1 MSTEST
7 SLYRRHRPGSFDE
20 VVGQAHVVRTLRN
33 AVEQN
38 KVNHAYLFVGS
49 RGTGKTSMAK
59 ILARSLNC
67 ERGGPTVTPC
77 GECESCVTIASGT
90 SMDVIEMD
98 AASNRSVDD
107 VRDLRERV
115 AYAPSGG
122 RWKVYILDEAHM
134 LTKEAWNAFLKTLEE
149 PPPRTVF
156 VLATTESHKVMAT
169 IADRCQRF
177 DFQRPSLEQIS
188 EVLNRV
194 AVSESIEIDDGAV
207 AMIAR
212 SAQGS
217 FRDALGT
224 LDQMVA
230 FGGNQVSLDE
240 VLEMLGAADADL
252 LFEAVDAVAVSDP
265 KAVLLGVEKMARS
278 GRDPSQFAR
287 DLLAHLRHLLVTQTT
302 GEVPTTFVVTA
313 TDMARIQQQAS
324 TVGAASLVRTI
335 DELAAALSAVRDGDD
350 ARMAVEIAL
359 LKAARP
365 DLDPSTEGLL
375 RRIEKLEA
383 QLAAGG
389 PPPRP
394 IAPPPGPP
402 VRPSEPTPSTPHPS
416 RPEPQAQAPEPAPEP
431 QAPEPSA
438 AQPVAAQPERPEP
451 SAAQPTAVQ
460 PATPEP
466 TPAQPPAAQPDALE
480 PSSPQ
485 ADAPSAG
492 DAVGGTSPEEASA
505 TGRGG
510 GSPAAAGPA
519 AGAPPSTEPAGA
531 PPAEPSASLHHLDQ
545 VTHIWPSVLDKLAEK
560 APALAATFEG
570 ARPVA
575 FEEEGLTIGFPPD
588 QPFNK
593 RKAESPDRR
602 DALIEAFRAVTGE
615 GVAPRYVLLEE
626 GEAAAAEAAA
636 PPPDTPAPGSEKID
650 EDELL
655 QRLKSEFDAEEVS

>member
-20 VVGQAHVVRTLRN
+20 VVGQTHVVRTLRN
-33 AVEQN
+33 AVEQD

-77 GECESCVTIASGT
+77 GECESCVTIAAGT

-149 PPPRTVF
+149 PPPHTVF

-194 AVSESIEIDDGAV
+194 AAQESIKVEDGAV

-224 LDQMVA
+224 LDQLVA
-230 FGGNQVSLDE
+230 FGGNDVGLDE

-252 LFEAVDAVAVSDP
+252 LFEAVDAVGASDP
-265 KAVLLGVEKMARS
+265 KEVLLGVEKMARS

-287 DLLAHLRHLLVTQTT
+287 DLLAHLRLLLVTQTT

-313 TDMARIQQQAS
+313 TDTARISQQAAA
-324 TVGAASLVRTI
+324 VGPATLVRTI
-335 DELAAALSAVRDGDD
+335 DELASALTAVREGDD

-365 DLDPSTEGLL
+365 DLDPTTEGLL
-375 RRIEKLEA
+375 RRIEKLER
-383 QLAAGG
+383 QLAGG
-389 PPPRP
+389 PPPTPILPTPNPPARP
-394 IAPPPGPP
+394 
-402 VRPSEPTPSTPHPS
+402 PTPSTPHPS
-416 RPEPQAQAPEPAPEP
+416 RPEPQASAPQSAAAGAPEP
-431 QAPEPSA
+431 QP
-438 AQPVAAQPERPEP
+438 QP
-451 SAAQPTAVQ
+451 
-460 PATPEP
+460 PEP
-466 TPAQPPAAQPDALE
+466 TPAQPTSAQPDAPE
-480 PSSPQ
+480 PAP
-485 ADAPSAG
+485 APPDAPSAG
-492 DAVGGTSPEEASA
+492 GAPTGAPHRAQAAPPPSTVGDVGA
-505 TGRGG
+505 T
-510 GSPAAAGPA
+510 GPA
-519 AGAPPSTEPAGA
+519 AETPPSPPAGTPPE
-531 PPAEPSASLHHLDQ
+531 PPAETPSVAAAQDLAQ
-545 VTHIWPSVLDKLAEK
+545 VTRIWPSVLDKLAEK
-560 APALAATFEG
+560 APALAATFDG

-575 FEEEGLTIGFPPD
+575 FDDEGLAIGFQPD

-602 DALIEAFRAVTGE
+602 QALIEAFEEVTGE
-615 GVAPRYVLLEE
+615 GVSPRYLMLDE
-626 GEAAAAEAAA
+626 EAAAAA
-636 PPPDTPAPGSEKID
+636 PAPPDTPAPGSEKID

-655 QRLKSEFDAEEVS
+655 DRLKSEFDAEEVS